1 MSDQPLIRV
10 TITETVVY
18 KRDYT
23 PEEIVEVDRGL
34 AGRPPEAITTLIN
47 EHGDSEG
54 RLYEDMERHNEV
66 ISAIVEAVLI
76 DE

>member
-1 MSDQPLIRV
+1 M
-10 TITETVVY
+10 
-18 KRDYT
+18 
-23 PEEIVEVDRGL
+23 
-34 AGRPPEAITTLIN
+34 AGRPPDAITTLIN

-54 RLYEDMERHNEV
+54 RLYEDMERHNKV

>member
-1 MSDQPLIRV
+1 MSDQPRIRV

-23 PEEIVEVDRGL
+23 PAEIVEVDPRL
-34 AGRPPEAITTLIN
+34 AGCTPGAITALIN
-47 EHGDSEG
+47 DHGDNEG
-54 RLYEDMERHNEV
+54 RLHEDMERYNEV
-66 ISAIVEAVLI
+66 TSAVAEAVLI